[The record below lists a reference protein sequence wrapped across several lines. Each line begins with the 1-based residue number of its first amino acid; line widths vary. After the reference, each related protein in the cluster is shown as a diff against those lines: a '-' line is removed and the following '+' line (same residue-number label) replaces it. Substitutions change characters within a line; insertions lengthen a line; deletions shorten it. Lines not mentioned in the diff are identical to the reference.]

1 MSKEL
6 AVDKQQNKS
15 AVFQTVGP
23 NQGKRP
29 NKGNSK
35 KQVKKTSAG
44 GSGANSDALVA
55 GPTTFMIQLTNVSPT
70 INADDIARYIENKEL
85 DIKANDVKDHSTEGW
100 STKRFLLTFDHCH
113 LDKVLSDDFWSQKI
127 YYRRWFTP
135 KAKAQFKSS
144 SSN

>member
-1 MSKEL
+1 MLKCQKNL
-6 AVDKQQNKS
+6 QLIRVQ
-15 AVFQTVGP
+15 P
-23 NQGKRP
+23 N
-29 NKGNSK
+29 N
-35 KQVKKTSAG
+35 
-44 GSGANSDALVA
+44 
-55 GPTTFMIQLTNVSPT
+55 FMIQLTNVSPT